1 MATRVPLSLRWLL
14 ILGVR
19 GLTMCVRHY
28 SVFQGR
34 LSQLSGLDGGGSM
47 SSAVSQ
53 QEQQLESIRREKE
66 RLASLIPQLHTT

>member
-1 MATRVPLSLRWLL
+1 
-14 ILGVR
+14 
-19 GLTMCVRHY
+19 
-28 SVFQGR
+28 